1 MASQKWWK
9 LEIQKTMLKTHIQ
22 TPPPNWQGPSWFLGL
37 FLFKNGLTPKMHVEN
52 VGVLDTFRSSKN
64 QALQPTSNRAFVSN
78 WRRPLSTKRKLTTPT
93 SSHREPRGN
102 HQVHLADSSLPW
114 ANLHQIC
121 SVAIPLVKH
130 YGVDFFLWHLV
141 GRIFRL
147 NSSLVVLLER
157 FYWFHT
163 CNLSKVENSRICFT
177 SNKKREGFSQN
188 LFGASHD
195 LHFLFWS
202 SAAQTDRM
210 RHWKVVWKG
219 LAALQ
224 LRSFWIKQ
232 IAGSP
237 QKSTLYKMI

>member
-1 MASQKWWK
+1 
-9 LEIQKTMLKTHIQ
+9 
-22 TPPPNWQGPSWFLGL
+22 
-37 FLFKNGLTPKMHVEN
+37 MHVEN
-52 VGVLDTFRSSKN
+52 VGVLDTFKCSKN

-114 ANLHQIC
+114 ANLHQVC

-130 YGVDFFLWHLV
+130 YGLDFFLWHLV

-163 CNLSKVENSRICFT
+163 CNLSKVENSTICFT
-177 SNKKREGFSQN
+177 SNKKREGFSPK
-188 LFGASHD
+188 SD
-195 LHFLFWS
+195 WCKPWS
-202 SAAQTDRM
+202 PLSLLVKRCSDWSNEAL
-210 RHWKVVWKG
+210 KG
-219 LAALQ
+219 CCLL

-232 IAGSP
+232 IAGSLAKIHP
-237 QKSTLYKMI
+237 LQNDIASFCWMINPLTKNHDLPSKL